1 LIRKEQRTTLPLA
14 HVAWRRAAVKAAAA
28 FGGRALPS
36 AAAVRAIAEACD
48 CDGAVAREIL
58 AAAELAGL
66 LRYRD
71 GLWRKV
77 PPC

>member
-14 HVAWRRAAVKAAAA
+14 HVAWRRAAAKAAAA

-48 CDGAVAREIL
+48 CAPSLAREIL
-58 AAAELAGL
+58 IAAEFAGL

-71 GLWRKV
+71 GLWRKA
-77 PPC
+77 PDC